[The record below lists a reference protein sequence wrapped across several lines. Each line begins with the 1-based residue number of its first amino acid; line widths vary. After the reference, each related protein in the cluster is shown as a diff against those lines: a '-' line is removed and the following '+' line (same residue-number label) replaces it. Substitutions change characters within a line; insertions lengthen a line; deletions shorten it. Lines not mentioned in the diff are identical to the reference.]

1 MDKPKEQKQI
11 IYSAIQ
17 PTGPLH
23 LGNYFGALRNF
34 VALQNQ
40 AECFFAIADLHSLS
54 ENFDPKEKQ
63 NQIMSLAMDY
73 LAMGLDPKQCTIFV
87 QSHVPEVA
95 ELAWIFNCI
104 TPVAFL
110 ERMTQFKDKALRQ
123 KKNVNVGLLDYPV
136 LQAADI
142 LMFRANAVPVG
153 VDQVQHVELARD
165 VAGFFN
171 NKFGQTFEEPKPL
184 LTEAPKIMSLIEPLK
199 KMSKSAGE
207 KSYVALTDEPEVVR
221 EKLAKAMTEPT
232 GVIDE
237 KKIETD
243 AGMRGA
249 YNLVEFL
256 KLFGNKKEYER
267 FSTHGGSASGGKKM
281 KKISYKELKEKV
293 AEEIIE
299 HFALYRA
306 HRKSLEKDPAKVK
319 KILADGAKQAEKIAK
334 ATMIE
339 VRKKVGIR

>member
-1 MDKPKEQKQI
+1 MDKPKETKQI

-34 VALQNQ
+34 VTLQSQ
-40 AECFFAIADLHSLS
+40 AECFFAIADLHSLT

-73 LAMGLDPKQCTIFV
+73 LAMGLDPKKCVIFV
-87 QSHVPEVA
+87 QSHVPEVT

-104 TPVAFL
+104 TPLAFL

-142 LMFRANAVPVG
+142 LMFRANTVPVG

-171 NKFGQTFEEPKPL
+171 NKFGQTFEAPKPL
-184 LTEAPKIMSLIEPLK
+184 LTDSPKIMSLTDPTK
-199 KMSKSAGE
+199 KMSKSMGE
-207 KSYVALTDEPEVVR
+207 KSYVALMDSPEAVR
-221 EKLAKAMTEPT
+221 EKIAKAVTEPT
-232 GVIDE
+232 GKIDA
-237 KKIETD
+237 KKIDTD
-243 AGMRGA
+243 PGMRGA
-249 YNLVEFL
+249 HNLLEFL
-256 KLFGNKKEYER
+256 KLFGNKKEYEH
-267 FSTHGGSASGGKKM
+267 FKKM
-281 KKISYKELKEKV
+281 KQIKYKDLKEKV

-306 HRKSLEKDPAKVK
+306 HRKALEKDPKRVM
-319 KILADGAKQAEKIAK
+319 KILEFGAARASKIAD
-334 ATMIE
+334 ATMTE

>member
-1 MDKPKEQKQI
+1 MDKSKETKQI

-34 VALQNQ
+34 VTLQNQ
-40 AECFFAIADLHSLS
+40 AECFFAIADLHSLT
-54 ENFDPKEKQ
+54 ENFDPIEKQ

-95 ELAWIFNCI
+95 ELTWIFNCI
-104 TPVAFL
+104 TPLAFL

-142 LMFRANAVPVG
+142 LLFRANTVPVG

-171 NKFGQTFEEPKPL
+171 NKFGQTFEAPKPL
-184 LTEAPKIMSLIEPLK
+184 LTEAPKIMSLIDPLK
-199 KMSKSAGE
+199 KMSKSMGE

-232 GVIDE
+232 GRIDE
-237 KKIETD
+237 KKLETD

-249 YNLVEFL
+249 YNLLEFL
-256 KLFGNKKEYER
+256 KLFGNKKEYEK
-267 FSTHGGSASGGKKM
+267 FKKM

-299 HFALYRA
+299 HFSLYRK
-306 HRKSLEKDPAKVK
+306 HRKALEADPAKVK

-334 ATMIE
+334 ATMTE

>member
-1 MDKPKEQKQI
+1 MKEEQKQI

-34 VALQNQ
+34 VTLQGQ
-40 AECFFAIADLHSLS
+40 AECFFAIADLHSLT

-87 QSHVPEVA
+87 QSHVSEVA

-104 TPVAFL
+104 TPLAFL

-123 KKNVNVGLLDYPV
+123 KKNINAGLLDYPV

-142 LMFRANAVPVG
+142 LLFRANAVPVG
-153 VDQVQHVELARD
+153 ADQVQHVELARD
-165 VAGFFN
+165 IAGFFN
-171 NKFGQTFEEPKPL
+171 NKFGATFEEPKPL
-184 LTEAPKIMSLIEPLK
+184 LTESPKIMSLTEPLQ
-199 KMSKSAGE
+199 KMSKSGGE

-221 EKLAKAMTEPT
+221 EKLAKAVTEPT
-232 GVIDE
+232 GVINE
-237 KKIETD
+237 KKAETD

-249 YNLVEFL
+249 YNLLEFL
-256 KLFGNKKEYER
+256 KLFGNQKEYDR
-267 FSTHGGSASGGKKM
+267 FKKM

-293 AEEIIE
+293 AEEIVE
-299 HFALYRA
+299 HFAEY
-306 HRKSLEKDPAKVK
+306 RKSRKELEKDPVKVK
-319 KILADGAKQAEKIAK
+319 KILADGAKQAGKTALQ
-334 ATMIE
+334 TMKE
-339 VRKKVGIR
+339 VRGKVGLR

>member
-1 MDKPKEQKQI
+1 MLRYKHMKEEPKQI

-34 VALQNQ
+34 ATLQNR
-40 AECFFAIADLHSLS
+40 AECFFAIADLHSLT

-73 LAMGLDPKQCTIFV
+73 LAIGLDPKQCAIFV
-87 QSHVPEVA
+87 QSQVPEVT

-104 TPVAFL
+104 TPLAFL

-123 KKNVNVGLLDYPV
+123 KKNVNAGLLNYPV

-165 VAGFFN
+165 IAGFFN
-171 NKFGQTFEEPKPL
+171 NKFGQTFAEPKPL
-184 LTEAPKIMSLIEPLK
+184 LTESPKIMALTEPLK
-199 KMSKSAGE
+199 KMSKSMGE
-207 KSYVALTDEPEVVR
+207 KSYIALTDEPEVVR
-221 EKLAKAMTEPT
+221 EKIGRAMTEAT
-232 GVIDE
+232 GVINE
-237 KKIETD
+237 KIIETD

-249 YNLVEFL
+249 YNLLEML
-256 KLFGNKKEYER
+256 SHFGASREYNR
-267 FSTHGGSASGGKKM
+267 FKKM
-281 KKISYKELKEKV
+281 KKVSYKELKEKV
-293 AEEIIE
+293 ADEIIE
-299 HFALYRA
+299 HFSLFRR
-306 HRKSLEKDPAKVK
+306 HRKELEKDPKKVM
-319 KILADGAKQAEKIAK
+319 KILELGAQK
-334 ATMIE
+334 ARKVAIDTMEE
-339 VRKKVGIR
+339 VRRKVGIR

>member
-1 MDKPKEQKQI
+1 LLPYIYMKEEQKQI

-34 VALQNQ
+34 VTLQNQ
-40 AECFFAIADLHSLS
+40 AECFFAIADLHSLT

-87 QSHVPEVA
+87 QSHVPEVS

-104 TPVAFL
+104 TPLAFL

-171 NKFGQTFEEPKPL
+171 NKFGATFQEPKPL
-184 LTEAPKIMSLIEPLK
+184 LTEAPKIMSLIDPLK
-199 KMSKSAGE
+199 KMSKSMGE

-232 GVIDE
+232 GVINE
-237 KKIETD
+237 KKAETD

-249 YNLVEFL
+249 YNLLEFL
-256 KLFGNKKEYER
+256 KLFGNNREYAR
-267 FSTHGGSASGGKKM
+267 FKKM
-281 KKISYKELKEKV
+281 KTIKYKELKEKV
-293 AEEIIE
+293 ADEIIE
-299 HFALYRA
+299 HFAEYRKA
-306 HRKSLEKDPAKVK
+306 RKALEADPAQVK
-319 KILADGAKQAEKIAK
+319 KILADGAKRAEKIAK
-334 ATMIE
+334 ATMTE

>member
-1 MDKPKEQKQI
+1 MEKAKEIKQI

-34 VALQNQ
+34 VTLQSQ
-40 AECFFAIADLHSLS
+40 AECFFAIADLHSLT

-63 NQIMSLAMDY
+63 AQVMSLAMDY
-73 LAMGLDPKQCTIFV
+73 LAIGMDPKKCTIFV
-87 QSHVPEVA
+87 QSHVPEVT

-110 ERMTQFKDKALRQ
+110 ERMTQYKDKALRQ
-123 KKNVNVGLLDYPV
+123 KKNVNAGLLDYPV

-165 VAGFFN
+165 IAGFFN
-171 NKFGQTFEEPKPL
+171 NKFGKTFEEPKPL
-184 LTEAPKIMSLIEPLK
+184 LTEAPKIMSLSEPLQ
-199 KMSKSAGE
+199 KMSKSHGE

-221 EKLAKAMTEPT
+221 EKLAKAVTEST
-232 GVIDE
+232 GVLDE
-237 KKIETD
+237 KKAD
-243 AGMRGA
+243 PPAGGDPGMRGA
-249 YNLVEFL
+249 LNLLEML
-256 KLFGNKKEYER
+256 KLFGNAKEYNR
-267 FSTHGGSASGGKKM
+267 FKKM

-293 AEEIIE
+293 ADEIIE
-299 HFALYRA
+299 HFSLYRKNKKA
-306 HRKSLEKDPAKVK
+306 LEADPDKVRKILSDGAEAAAKV
-319 KILADGAKQAEKIAK
+319 AAK
-334 ATMIE
+334 TMEE
-339 VRKKVGIR
+339 VRKKIGIR

>member
-1 MDKPKEQKQI
+1 MDKSKETKQI

-34 VALQNQ
+34 VTLQNK
-40 AECFFAIADLHSLS
+40 AECFFAIADLHSLT
-54 ENFDPKEKQ
+54 ENFVPQEKQ

-73 LAMGLDPKQCTIFV
+73 LAMGLDPKQCIIFV

-104 TPVAFL
+104 TPLAFL

-165 VAGFFN
+165 IAGFFN
-171 NKFGQTFEEPKPL
+171 NKFGATFEEPKPL

-207 KSYVALTDEPEVVR
+207 KSYIALTDEPEVVR
-221 EKLAKAMTEPT
+221 EKLAKAVTEPT

-237 KKIETD
+237 KKIED

-249 YNLVEFL
+249 YNLLEL
-256 KLFGNKKEYER
+256 LSHFGNKKEYDR
-267 FSTHGGSASGGKKM
+267 FKKM

-293 AEEIIE
+293 ADEIIE
-299 HFALYRA
+299 HFVLYRK
-306 HRKSLEKDPAKVK
+306 HRKALEADPAKVK
-319 KILADGAKQAEKIAK
+319 KILLDGAKQAAKIAK
-334 ATMIE
+334 ATMTE
-339 VRKKVGIR
+339 VRKKVGLR